1 MNDRTGT
8 PNFFDLGDT
17 CPPLIAI
24 LRGLAPEHAAEVGT
38 TLYRAGF
45 RALEVPLN
53 RPGALQALERLAAA
67 LPAGTVLGAGTV
79 LRPEE
84 VEAVAAHGGTLV
96 VSPDVNPEVIR
107 ASRNRGLWSLPGAA
121 TPSEAF
127 AAIRAGAHAI
137 KAFPAEA
144 LPPVVIKSWRS
155 VLPAGFGI
163 YPVGGITPQLVAGY
177 RAAGA
182 ADGFGLGGA
191 LFTPGLAL
199 EELARRA
206 TQYID
211 AWNGAATNVAPAGR
225 SKQD

>member
-1 MNDRTGT
+1 M
-8 PNFFDLGDT
+8 PNFFDLDG

-24 LRGLAPEHAAEVGT
+24 LRGLDPGQAAEVGT

-53 RPGALQALERLAAA
+53 RPGALQALQRLAQA
-67 LPAGTVLGAGTV
+67 LPRDAVVGAGTV
-79 LRPEE
+79 LTPDD
-84 VEAVAAHGGTLV
+84 VDAVAAHGGTLV
-96 VSPDVNPEVIR
+96 VSPDVNPDVIR
-107 ASRNRGLWSLPGAA
+107 ASRSRGLWSLPGAA

-144 LPPVVIKSWRS
+144 LPPAVIKSWRS
-155 VLPAGFGI
+155 VLPAGLGI
-163 YPVGGITPQLVAGY
+163 YPVGGITPQSVAGY

-182 ADGFGLGGA
+182 ADGFGLGSA
-191 LFTPGLAL
+191 LFTPGLPL
-199 EELARRA
+199 DELASRA
-206 TQYID
+206 AQFVE
-211 AWNGAATNVAPAGR
+211 AWNAAVPVAPAGR